1 MIFFVEKLF
10 PCEDYK
16 PYCKNYAQ
24 TGQCRDVYTQRYCRK
39 SCDLCKGE
47 KKKAKKLIIQAENIA
62 LKNSATHEKRR
73 DVLMSLSLKNGG
85 SSGQGSCVATSFPG
99 ALLFSSLRKKDL
111 NMRLGIR
118 FDCLAT
124 V

>member
-85 SSGQGSCVATSFPG
+85 SSAGYSPKARE
-99 ALLFSSLRKKDL
+99 A
-111 NMRLGIR
+111 
-118 FDCLAT
+118 A
-124 V
+124 

>member
-47 KKKAKKLIIQAENIA
+47 KKKAKKLIIQAEKYSI
-62 LKNSATHEKRR
+62 EKFGNAWEKERR
-73 DVLMSLSLKNGG
+73 SHV
-85 SSGQGSCVATSFPG
+85 
-99 ALLFSSLRKKDL
+99 
-111 NMRLGIR
+111 
-118 FDCLAT
+118 T
-124 V
+124 VS

>member
-73 DVLMSLSLKNGG
+73 DCHCLLKTAVP
-85 SSGQGSCVATSFPG
+85 QQATRLRPGKLRSHLFPR
-99 ALLFSSLRKKDL
+99 SSLILIPPKE
-111 NMRLGIR
+111 GSE
-118 FDCLAT
+118 
-124 V
+124 